1 MEGWAIRRD
10 LVLVA
15 LLEGPKTLSELSRV
29 TGLSRSEL
37 EATLLSLKVAGLVLE
52 QEARGLI
59 RRKTVY
65 SLTEQGR
72 KEAKEARSR
81 IERIAQEVTQK
92 VEEGD
97 DEGLEELLTAYVLFL
112 PLLMHLHL
120 LDVALL
126 QQLGDINDWAPEGEK
141 SGDELEDTWI

>member
-92 VEEGD
+92 VEQGD

-126 QQLGDINDWAPEGEK
+126 QQLGDINDWAPEGEE

>member
-92 VEEGD
+92 VE
-97 DEGLEELLTAYVLFL
+97 
-112 PLLMHLHL
+112 
-120 LDVALL
+120 
-126 QQLGDINDWAPEGEK
+126 
-141 SGDELEDTWI
+141 